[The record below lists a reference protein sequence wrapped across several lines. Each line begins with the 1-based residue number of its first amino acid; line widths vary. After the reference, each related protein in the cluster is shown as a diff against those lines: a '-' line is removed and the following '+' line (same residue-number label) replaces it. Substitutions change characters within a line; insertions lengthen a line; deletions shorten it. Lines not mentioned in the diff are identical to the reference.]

1 MNSFFQKI
9 KTFVV
14 AHKIWSAIII
24 IAIIW
29 GGYYFIN
36 KAKSGVT
43 TTTYTLATVQKGTV
57 ITTVTGTGQV
67 SANNQVAVNAQV
79 AGTIDAIDVSVGQS
93 VIAGQTLAHIDSTS
107 AQQSLQSAQISY
119 NQLVQAAKPGDITD
133 AQNSLAQSYS
143 SAFSAVASTFTDL
156 QTIMPGINS
165 TLYGQS
171 GFLSDQHS
179 SYLTTTGQG
188 YRNTAGQEF
197 DKANLEYQTVLT
209 EYKGLSLSSATS
221 SISQLLTDTYSM
233 ASDVV
238 KSLQD
243 TQNTITF
250 IVSSQPNYDPK
261 DVTTAESDVTSWL
274 NQATS
279 DNNSLLSA
287 KNSIASNDNSL
298 NNLLTGADSLQI
310 QAQQLSLSQ
319 AEQNYA
325 YQSVTSPIDGV
336 VAKISVTPAEQVS
349 NGTAVAII
357 VTPNEYA
364 TISLNEVDAAK
375 VQLGQKAT
383 LTFDAV
389 NNLSLAG
396 TVSEVDGI
404 GTVSQGV
411 VTYNVQIAFDSED
424 SRVKPG
430 MSVNATIITQADQNV
445 LVVPSAAVKTQ
456 GNISYVQ
463 ELGQKYSAAQETAG
477 VTSATAPKNVP
488 VVISLS
494 DGSNTEIVS
503 GLSAGDQVI
512 IKTTVT
518 TGASASTKTA
528 ATAATTRTGGGGG
541 FGGGGGGASVLRAL

>member
-14 AHKIWSAIII
+14 AHKIWSVLII
-24 IAIIW
+24 IAVIW
-29 GGYYFIN
+29 GGYYLIQKT
-36 KAKSGVT
+36 KASQT
-43 TTTYTLATVQKGTV
+43 TTTYTLSTVAKGTI

-93 VIAGQTLAHIDSTS
+93 VKAGQTLAHIYSTS
-107 AQQSLQSAQISY
+107 AEQSLQSAQISY
-119 NQLVQAAKPGDITD
+119 NQLVQAAKPGDLTN
-133 AQNSLAQSYS
+133 AQNSLAQSYNN
-143 SAFSAVASTFTDL
+143 AFSSVASTFTDL
-156 QTIMPGINS
+156 QTIMPGIDS
-165 TLYGQS
+165 TLYGQT

-221 SISQLLTDTYSM
+221 SISQLLADTYKM

-238 KSLQD
+238 QSLKD

-250 IVSSQPNYDPK
+250 IVTSQPNYDPK
-261 DVTTAESDVTSWL
+261 DVTTAESNVTSWL
-274 NQATS
+274 NQSTS
-279 DNNSLLSA
+279 DNTSLLSA
-287 KNSIASNDNSL
+287 KNSIATNENSL
-298 NNLLTGADSLQI
+298 GNLLTGADALQV
-310 QAQQLSLSQ
+310 QAQQLSLTQ

-336 VAKISVTPAEQVS
+336 VAKISATMAEQVS
-349 NGTAVAII
+349 NGTAVATV

-375 VQLGQKAT
+375 VSVGQKST

-389 NNLSLAG
+389 NGLSIAG

-411 VTYNVQIAFDSED
+411 VTYNVQISFDSED

-430 MSVNATIITQADQNV
+430 MSVNAAIITAADQNV

-456 GNISYVQ
+456 GNTSYVQ
-463 ELGQKYSAAQETAG
+463 ELGQKYSTAQEVAG
-477 VTSATAPKNVP
+477 VTSITLPKNFP
-488 VVISLS
+488 VTIGLS
-494 DGSNTEIVS
+494 DGTNTEIDS

-512 IKTTVT
+512 TKTTIT
-518 TGASASTKTA
+518 TGSSASTKST

-541 FGGGGGGASVLRAL
+541 FGGGGGGASVLRGL

>member
-1 MNSFFQKI
+1 M
-9 KTFVV
+9 FVV
-14 AHKIWSAIII
+14 AHKIWTAIII
-24 IAIIW
+24 ILVV
-29 GGYYFIN
+29 GGVYYYVQKT
-36 KAKSGVT
+36 KASQT
-43 TTTYTLATVQKGTV
+43 TTTYTLSTVNAGTV

-67 SANNQVAVNAQV
+67 SANNEVAVNAQV
-79 AGTIDAIDVSVGQS
+79 AGTIDAIPVSVGQKVS
-93 VIAGQTLAHIDSTS
+93 AGQELAHIDSTS
-107 AQQSLQSAQISY
+107 AQQSLQSAQLSY
-119 NQLVQAAKPGDITD
+119 DQLVQPAKSGDITD

-143 SAFSAVASTFTDL
+143 NAFNSVASTFTDL
-156 QTIMPGINS
+156 QTIMPGLNT
-165 TLYGQS
+165 TLYGQT

-188 YRNTAGQEF
+188 YRNTAGQEY

-221 SISQLLTDTYSM
+221 SISQLLNDTHTM

-250 IVSSQPNYDPK
+250 IVSSQPDYDPK
-261 DVTTAESDVTSWL
+261 DVTTAESDVTGWL

-279 DNNSLLSA
+279 DNTSLLSS
-287 KNSIASNDNSL
+287 KNSIATNQNSL
-298 NNLLTGADSLQI
+298 NNLLTGADTLQV
-310 QAQQLSLSQ
+310 QAQQLSLTQ

-325 YQSVTSPIDGV
+325 YQSVTSPIAGI
-336 VAKISVTPAEQVS
+336 VAKISITPAEQVS
-349 NGTAVAII
+349 NGTAIATI

-375 VQLGQKAT
+375 VAVGQKAT

-411 VTYNVQIAFDSED
+411 VTYNVEIAFDSED

-430 MSVNATIITQADQNV
+430 MSVNAAIITAADQNV

-456 GNISYVQ
+456 GNTSYVQ
-463 ELGQKYSAAQETAG
+463 ELGQKYSTAQGSAG
-477 VTSATAPKNVP
+477 VTSVTPPKNVP
-488 VVISLS
+488 VTTGLS
-494 DGSNTEIVS
+494 DDTNTEIDS
-503 GLSAGDQVI
+503 GLSGGDQI
-512 IKTTVT
+512 IVKTTTT
-518 TGASASTKTA
+518 TGSSASTKST
-528 ATAATTRTGGGGG
+528 ATAATTRTGGGG
-541 FGGGGGGASVLRAL
+541 FGGGGGAAVLRGL

>member
-9 KTFVV
+9 KMFVS
-14 AHKIWSAIII
+14 AHKIWSFIIVVLVI
-24 IAIIW
+24 G
-29 GGYYFIN
+29 GGYYYIQKT
-36 KAKSGVT
+36 KASQT
-43 TTTYTLATVQKGTV
+43 TTTYTLSTVTNGTV

-79 AGTIDAIDVSVGQS
+79 AGTIDAIKVKVGQL
-93 VIAGQTLAHIDSTS
+93 VKAGQTLAHIYSTS
-107 AQQSLQSAQISY
+107 AEQSLQSAKLSY
-119 NQLVQAAKPGDITD
+119 DQLVQPAKTGDLAN

-143 SAFSAVASTFTDL
+143 NAFSSVTSTFTDL
-156 QTIMPGINS
+156 QTIIPGINS

-179 SYLTTTGQG
+179 SYLTTTGQS

-209 EYKGLSLSSATS
+209 EYRGLSSGSATS
-221 SISQLLTDTYSM
+221 SISQLLDDTYKMS
-233 ASDVV
+233 SDVV
-238 KSLQD
+238 QSLKD

-250 IVSSQPNYDPK
+250 IVNSQPNYDPK
-261 DVTTAESDVTSWL
+261 NVTTAELSVTGWL

-279 DNNSLLSA
+279 DNTSLLSA
-287 KNSIASNDNSL
+287 KNSIATNQNSF
-298 NNLLTGADSLQI
+298 NNLLTGADALQV
-310 QAQQLSLSQ
+310 QAQQLSLTQ

-336 VAKISVTPAEQVS
+336 VAKISATMAEQVS
-349 NGTAVAII
+349 NGTAIATI

-375 VQLGQKAT
+375 VSVGQKAT

-430 MSVNATIITQADQNV
+430 MSVNAAIITAADQNV

-456 GNISYVQ
+456 GNTSYVQ
-463 ELGQKYSAAQETAG
+463 ELDQKYSTAQETSG
-477 VTSATAPKNVP
+477 VTSITLPKNFP
-488 VVISLS
+488 VTVGLS
-494 DGSNTEIVS
+494 DGTNAEIVS
-503 GLSAGDQVI
+503 GLLSGDQVI
-512 IKTTVT
+512 IKTTIT
-518 TGASASTKTA
+518 TGSSASTKSV
-528 ATAATTRTGGGGG
+528 ATAATTRTGGGG
-541 FGGGGGGASVLRAL
+541 FGGGGGGGVLRGL